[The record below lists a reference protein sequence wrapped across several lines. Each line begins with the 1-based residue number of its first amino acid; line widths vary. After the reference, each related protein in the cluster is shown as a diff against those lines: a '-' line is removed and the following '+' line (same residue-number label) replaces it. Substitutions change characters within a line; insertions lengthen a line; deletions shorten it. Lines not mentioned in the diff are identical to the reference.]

1 MSPRLLTGIEYAPA
15 DPPGSRGHTL
25 DLHLPSGDRPWPVLV
40 VCGGSAWM
48 DDGGS
53 YYAAELAPWFTEA
66 GFAVAGVCTRS
77 SAQARFPAQL
87 HDVQAGIRW
96 LREHAAEHGL
106 DAGRFAAMG
115 DSSGGWTATM
125 AGLVPDEP
133 GTGVSGR
140 VSAVVDLYGPTDF
153 LQMDAHMLP
162 GACEAFN
169 AMLGISSCHD
179 DPGSPES
186 RLMGFPI
193 QSRPDDIRAAD
204 PRSYVTAGAPPFL
217 IAHGQEDA
225 LVPHHQSELLYE
237 ALAAAGAEA
246 TFFSVPGVG
255 HDKGIVSPGVPEAVV
270 RSTSSGATA
279 HATRPTL
286 EVIEDFLRRA
296 LDC

>member
-25 DLHLPSGDRPWPVLV
+25 DLHLSSGDRPWPVLV

-96 LREHAAEHGL
+96 LHEHAAEHGL

-133 GTGVSGR
+133 GTRVSGR
-140 VSAVVDLYGPTDF
+140 VSAVVGPDGPPH
-153 LQMDAHMLP
+153 LPQMGPHMLP
-162 GACEAFN
+162 RPCAAFHPRPR
-169 AMLGISSCHD
+169 IRSC
-179 DPGSPES
+179 
-186 RLMGFPI
+186 
-193 QSRPDDIRAAD
+193 
-204 PRSYVTAGAPPFL
+204 
-217 IAHGQEDA
+217 
-225 LVPHHQSELLYE
+225 
-237 ALAAAGAEA
+237 
-246 TFFSVPGVG
+246 
-255 HDKGIVSPGVPEAVV
+255 
-270 RSTSSGATA
+270 
-279 HATRPTL
+279 
-286 EVIEDFLRRA
+286 
-296 LDC
+296 